1 MRALIKHAYENT
13 QYYYELMQD
22 LNLTPANIKT
32 IDDLHILPI
41 LTKEAFRDNFRKGKI
56 IAQNI
61 NKGEMIL
68 YSSIGST
75 GKPLQYF
82 ITKNAYSYSRACGV
96 REWYWIGYRLGDKYI
111 KISLVDRPLTKQ
123 IQDKFNR
130 SIYLT
135 AKQLNKQNFYKIV
148 QKINTNN
155 PKIIRGNPDQMN
167 FLAKYI
173 KKDKIDIFSPQSI
186 STTG

>member
-1 MRALIKHAYENT
+1 M
-13 QYYYELMQD
+13 
-22 LNLTPANIKT
+22 
-32 IDDLHILPI
+32 
-41 LTKEAFRDNFRKGKI
+41 
-56 IAQNI
+56 
-61 NKGEMIL
+61 
-68 YSSIGST
+68 
-75 GKPLQYF
+75 
-82 ITKNAYSYSRACGV
+82 
-96 REWYWIGYRLGDKYI
+96 GYRLGDKYI

-135 AKQLNKQNFYKIV
+135 AKQLNKQNFYKIA
-148 QKINTNN
+148 QKINTHN